1 MENRENAEVS
11 RLVGDI
17 LSDYQKQRDVD
28 KMVVFNQPDRR
39 AIKAISQKL
48 LRIVFPGYYRDQVY
62 KSYNLE
68 GNLTVLIE
76 DVLYN
81 LSKQIAIVLKYD
93 SVAGKGSPKPCD
105 CASLRNVP
113 ADEIKIEEQA
123 Y

>member
-39 AIKAISQKL
+39 AIKTISQKL

-93 SVAGKGSPKPCD
+93 SGK
-105 CASLRNVP
+105 
-113 ADEIKIEEQA
+113 
-123 Y
+123 